1 MTPSNGLVRFPSYSA
16 EAEMAYGSLDEFE
29 ASYTQ
34 NFQDGFQPLQ
44 TYPAKFHNTVVKFLF
59 QQAQQTYLLCS
70 SIFNELSNAITDSGQ
85 TLDATDLTQLKK
97 AITKL
102 SELQVATATVLG
114 GVKSSA
120 AAWKVAV
127 DAEGV
132 MSVNTTSATRAAAG
146 LIQLPEGTSTTR
158 FLREDGTWQELPLY
172 AFLQISSGKLYVKLK
187 ATAAAETGWTLGTD
201 GITLP
206 TSATHATSATYLR
219 PASSTS
225 TLVTADSAGNL
236 KAHTLAL
243 S

>member
-1 MTPSNGLVRFPSYSA
+1 MTPSNGLIRFPSYSA
-16 EAEMAYGSLDEFE
+16 EAEQAYGSLAEFE

-70 SIFNELSNAITDSGQ
+70 SIFTELSNAITGAGQ
-85 TLDATDLTQLKK
+85 ELDATDLNQLKK
-97 AITKL
+97 AIAKL
-102 SELQVATATVLG
+102 SELQVASATVLG

-120 AAWKVAV
+120 ASWKVAV
-127 DAEGV
+127 DSEGV
-132 MSVNTTSATRAAAG
+132 MSVNTTTATRSAAG
-146 LIQLPEGTSTTR
+146 LIQLPEGTTTNR
-158 FLREDGTWQELPLY
+158 FLREDGEWSALY
-172 AFLQISSGKLYVKLK
+172 AFIKIDSGKLYVKVK
-187 ATAAAETGWTLGTD
+187 ENATAETGWTLGTA

-225 TLVTADSAGNL
+225 TLVTADSSGNL
-236 KAHTLAL
+236 TAHTLTL